1 MNIKNIL
8 AFLLLVGTIIVSHG
22 RFRPDDSNTPAIA
35 NSLSTNRVAD
45 QVTTTSSRSPIAST
59 DTANNTVT
67 VTIYKADSQCETLIP
82 ENLVFPQHRLLV
94 RVVGK
99 VIEQAT
105 SADFDI
111 AGYRVNLDRQR
122 QVATV
127 DLRLNP
133 NTRRKLVSLS
143 FCEQFALFGSLRQTL
158 TDNQNWQI
166 KEVRFT
172 QLGQEIIF

>member
-1 MNIKNIL
+1 MNIKIV
-8 AFLLLVGTIIVSHG
+8 AFLLLVCTMKVSAD
-22 RFRPDDSNTPAIA
+22 RFRPSDSNPPAIA
-35 NSLSTNRVAD
+35 NSLSTNTSAD
-45 QVTTTSSRSPIAST
+45 IAST
-59 DTANNTVT
+59 DTVT
-67 VTIYKADSQCETLIP
+67 VTIYKADNQCETLIA
-82 ENLVFPQHRLLV
+82 EKVELLQHRLLI

-133 NTRRKLVSLS
+133 NTRRKFVSLS

-158 TDNQNWQI
+158 TDNPNWQI
-166 KEVRFT
+166 EEVRFT
-172 QLGQEIIF
+172 QLGKEIIL

>member
-1 MNIKNIL
+1 MNLKIL
-8 AFLLLVGTIIVSHG
+8 AFLLLGATIVSAD
-22 RFRPDDSNTPAIA
+22 RFRPSNSNPPAIE
-35 NSLSTNRVAD
+35 NTLSTNTVAD
-45 QVTTTSSRSPIAST
+45 KVTTTSSLSPIAST

-67 VTIYKADSQCETLIP
+67 VTIYKADSQCETLIA

-111 AGYRVNLDRQR
+111 VGYRVNLDRQR

-127 DLRLNP
+127 DLRLSP
-133 NTRRKLVSLS
+133 NAMRKFVSLS

-158 TDNQNWQI
+158 TDRQNWQI
-166 KEVRFT
+166 QEVRFT
-172 QLGQEIIF
+172 WLGQEIMF

>member
-1 MNIKNIL
+1 MNIKIL
-8 AFLLLVGTIIVSHG
+8 AFLLFGTMLVSGCTWMRRYPLAGENTLS
-22 RFRPDDSNTPAIA
+22 SNPI
-35 NSLSTNRVAD
+35 AD
-45 QVTTTSSRSPIAST
+45 QVTTTSSLSPTSGT
-59 DTANNTVT
+59 DPANNTVT
-67 VTIYKADSQCETLIP
+67 VTIYKADSQCETLIA
-82 ENLVFPQHRLLV
+82 EKEVLPQHRLLV

-105 SADFDI
+105 STDFDI

-133 NTRRKLVSLS
+133 NTRRQFVSLS

-158 TDNQNWQI
+158 TDNPNWHI
-166 KEVRFT
+166 EEVRFT
-172 QLGQEIIF
+172 QLGKEIIF